1 MERNAL
7 RSSGDDETLSEQRC
21 HRVLFVVFRNAI
33 CMTFCVEKFRLRIH
47 LEDGLKDYF
56 SFFF

>member
-21 HRVLFVVFRNAI
+21 HRALFVVFRIAI
-33 CMTFCVEKFRLRIH
+33 YTTFCMERFRLRIH
-47 LEDGLKDYF
+47 LEDGLKD
-56 SFFF
+56 FFFL